1 MHCGPKAGI
10 DIALNN
16 VKRNFSQLRAE
27 RVKCGHHF
35 GNLREKTRDKAV
47 FVIVV
52 TDAFHESS
60 VMFDMG

>member
-27 RVKCGHHF
+27 RVKSGRHF
-35 GNLREKTRDKAV
+35 GNLREKIGNKSV
-47 FVIVV
+47 FDIVV